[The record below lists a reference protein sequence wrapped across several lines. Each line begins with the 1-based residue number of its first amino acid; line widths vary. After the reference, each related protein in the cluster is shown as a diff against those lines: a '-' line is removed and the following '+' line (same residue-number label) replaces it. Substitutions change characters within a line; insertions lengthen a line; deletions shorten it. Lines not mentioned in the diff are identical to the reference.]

1 MTNPGQGD
9 DTVFG
14 QLGWLQFTLSS
25 IGDGVISADA
35 LGRVNYLNPVAEAL
49 TGWSL
54 ADAAG
59 KAIEEVFRIVHEA
72 TRMPV
77 EQPVR
82 KVIERGVTVGLGNHT
97 LLIAKDGSERPIDD
111 SAAAIRGGA
120 YSNADDTRP
129 AQGHVA

>member
-1 MTNPGQGD
+1 LASLAGS
-9 DTVFG
+9 
-14 QLGWLQFTLSS
+14 QFTLSS

-54 ADAAG
+54 ADATG

-82 KVIERGVTVGLGNHT
+82 KVI
-97 LLIAKDGSERPIDD
+97 
-111 SAAAIRGGA
+111 
-120 YSNADDTRP
+120 
-129 AQGHVA
+129 